1 MGFWKSQVIE
11 VIDWTEPRDGLLSYR
26 FPIEGNEI
34 KNGAQLTVR
43 ETQVALFVE
52 EGRPADVFGAGLHTL
67 DTENLPVLTKL
78 LNWPYGFKSPFK
90 AEVYFFSLRQQL
102 GQRWGTPAPIT
113 IRDKEFGAVQIRMFG
128 IFSYHLSD
136 VPAFFQKV
144 SGTREQYTRDELDQ
158 ELIGRIASAAA
169 TAFAQ
174 SGVPFLDMAA
184 NQAKLAAAIKGAL
197 QEDTK
202 ELGISIDSFVVE
214 NVSVPQAL
222 QEALTDKMSIGIIG
236 NDLNKFS
243 QYQAARAMTEAAKNP
258 GGLAGIGAGLAAGAA
273 VGKAMASA
281 FCSKCGSP
289 APAGAQ
295 FCAKCGNNL

>member
-1 MGFWKSQVIE
+1 
-11 VIDWTEPRDGLLSYR
+11 
-26 FPIEGNEI
+26 
-34 KNGAQLTVR
+34 VR

-258 GGLAGIGAGLAAGAA
+258 GGLAGIGAGLAVGAA

-289 APAGAQ
+289 AQADAQ
-295 FCAKCGNNL
+295 FCAKCGSKL